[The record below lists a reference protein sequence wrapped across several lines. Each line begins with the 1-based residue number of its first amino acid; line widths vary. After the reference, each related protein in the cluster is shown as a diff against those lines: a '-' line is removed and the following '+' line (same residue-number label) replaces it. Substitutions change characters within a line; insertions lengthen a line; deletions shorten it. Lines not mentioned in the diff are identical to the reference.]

1 MNREHEPGE
10 AELFIFFL
18 QLRETL
24 HGGRLYVFTVL
35 VALTW
40 ALWMIKA
47 WLSRRYRPWTAPYD
61 TTASVVIPVVDEPV
75 GLFHEVLDL
84 ITEQRPH
91 QVIVVINGPRNEKL
105 ERVCDTYPGVDW
117 IWTEVP
123 GKRNAIREGLER
135 CTGEIVVLVDSD
147 TLWTRGTLRELVKPF
162 ADPRV
167 GGVTT
172 NQRIVDPDR
181 NLLTRWADWLENV
194 RVQYSMPAMSVLG
207 QVGCLPGRT
216 IAFRRTVLVDAMPE
230 FLNGKFLGV
239 FLEVSDDRTLTNLC
253 LKQGYQT
260 VYQSTSRVYT
270 DAPVGMRK
278 LAKQQLRW
286 ARGSQY
292 NTLRMLPWM
301 MRHARML
308 ALFYVADIVL
318 PFLLLASVTG
328 FLVRALILDDRV
340 NFYEG
345 ITFGYGAAVGTAIIL
360 LLTLVAT
367 WISAYLRQSRHFDEH
382 PRDLVLLPAFTILNT
397 FMLMPIRMYGFM
409 RMARND
415 GWGTRTNA
423 FRGERERRAPNPWAA
438 VPYLLAL
445 GFFAAGAAYHG

>member
-1 MNREHEPGE
+1 M
-10 AELFIFFL
+10 FIFFL
-18 QLRETL
+18 QLRETF

-40 ALWMIKA
+40 GLWMLKA
-47 WLSRRYRPWTAPYD
+47 WLSRRYRPWTTPYV
-61 TTASVVIPVVDEPV
+61 TSASVVIPVVDEPV

-105 ERVCDTYPGVDW
+105 ERVCATYPGVEW
-117 IWTEVP
+117 TWTEVP

-135 CTGEIVVLVDSD
+135 STGEIVVLVDSD
-147 TLWTRGTLRELVKPF
+147 TLWTRHTLRELVKPF
-162 ADPRV
+162 ADPRI

-172 NQRIVDPDR
+172 NQRIVDPER
-181 NLLTRWADWLENV
+181 NVLTRWADWLESV
-194 RVQYSMPAMSVLG
+194 RVEYSMPAMSVLG

-230 FLNGKFLGV
+230 FLTGRFLGV

-253 LKQGYQT
+253 LQQGYQT

-301 MRHARML
+301 LRHARML

-318 PFLLLASVTG
+318 PFLLLASATG
-328 FLVRALILDDRV
+328 FAVRALVLDDRV

-345 ITFGYGAAVGTAIIL
+345 ITFGYGAAIGTAIIVF
-360 LLTLVAT
+360 LTLLAT

-382 PRDLVLLPAFTILNT
+382 PRDLALLPAFTFLNT

-415 GWGTRTNA
+415 GWGTRANA
-423 FRGERERRAPNPWAA
+423 FRGEQERRSFNPWAA

-445 GFFAAGAAYHG
+445 TFFAAGAAYHG

>member
-1 MNREHEPGE
+1 M
-10 AELFIFFL
+10 FIFFL

-40 ALWMIKA
+40 ALWLMKLG
-47 WLSRRYRPWTAPYD
+47 LSRRYRPWARDYR

-105 ERVCDTYPGVDW
+105 ERVCAAYPGVEW
-117 IWTEVP
+117 AWTSVP
-123 GKRNAIREGLER
+123 GKRNAVREGLAR
-135 CTGEIVVLVDSD
+135 STGEIIVLVDSD
-147 TLWTRGTLRELVKPF
+147 TLWTNGTLRELVKPF
-162 ADPRV
+162 ANRRV

-172 NQRIVDPDR
+172 NQRIVDAER
-181 NLLTRWADWLENV
+181 NVLTRWADWLENI
-194 RVQYSMPAMSVLG
+194 RVQYSMPAMSVMG

-216 IAFRRTVLVDAMPE
+216 IAFRRFILEEAMPA
-230 FLNGKFLGV
+230 FMGARFLGV

-253 LKQGYQT
+253 LKQGYRT
-260 VYQSTSRVYT
+260 VYQSTSLVYT
-270 DAPVGMRK
+270 DAPVGIRK

-301 MRHARML
+301 LRNTPVL
-308 ALFYVADIVL
+308 ALFYTADIVM
-318 PFLLLASVTG
+318 PFLLLASATG
-328 FLVRALILDDRV
+328 FAYRAGTGENV

-345 ITFGYGAAVGTAIIL
+345 ITLGYGPVVGTLVIIG
-360 LLTLVAT
+360 LTLMAT
-367 WISAYLRQSRHFDEH
+367 WISAYLRQMRHFDER
-382 PRDLVLLPAFTILNT
+382 PKDLLLLPAFTVLNT
-397 FMLMPIRMYGFM
+397 FVLMPIRIYGFM
-409 RMARND
+409 RMARDD
-415 GWGTRTNA
+415 GWGTRRNA
-423 FRGERERRAPNPWAA
+423 YGGESVTGRPNPLGAI
-438 VPYLLAL
+438 PYGLAL
-445 GFFAAGAAYHG
+445 VFVFAGIAYHG

>member
-1 MNREHEPGE
+1 
-10 AELFIFFL
+10 LFIFFL

-24 HGGRLYVFTVL
+24 HGGRLYVFSIL
-35 VALTW
+35 VAVTW
-40 ALWMIKA
+40 AVWLVKA
-47 WLSRRYRPWTAPYD
+47 GLSRRYRPWTARHHA
-61 TTASVVIPVVDEPV
+61 TASVVIPVVDEPV

-84 ITEQRPH
+84 ITEQQPH

-105 ERVCDTYPGVDW
+105 EKVCATYPGVE
-117 IWTEVP
+117 WTWTSVP
-123 GKRNAIREGLER
+123 GKRNAIREGVDR
-135 CTGEIVVLVDSD
+135 STGDLVVLVDSD
-147 TLWTRGTLRELVKPF
+147 TLWTRHTLRELVKPF
-162 ADPRV
+162 IDPSI

-172 NQRIVDPDR
+172 NQRIVDPER
-181 NLLTRWADWLENV
+181 NVLTRWADWLENL

-216 IAFRRTVLVDAMPE
+216 IAFRRSVLVDAMPE
-230 FLNGKFLGV
+230 FMGGRFLGV

-253 LKQGYQT
+253 LKQGYRT
-260 VYQSTSRVYT
+260 VYQSTSLVYT

-301 MRHARML
+301 LRHARML
-308 ALFYVADIVL
+308 ALFYVTDIVL
-318 PFLLLASVTG
+318 PFLLLASATG
-328 FLVRALILDDRV
+328 FVVRALLDDNV

-345 ITFGYGAAVGTAIIL
+345 ITFGYGAVVGTAIIV
-360 LLTLVAT
+360 LLTLLAT

-382 PRDLVLLPAFTILNT
+382 PRDLALLPAFTFLNT
-397 FMLMPIRMYGFM
+397 FMLMPIRIYGFM

-415 GWGTRTNA
+415 GWGTRSNA
-423 FRGERERRAPNPWAA
+423 FQGETARATLNPWAA
-438 VPYLLAL
+438 VPYLLAFA
-445 GFFAAGAAYHG
+445 FFAAGAAYHG